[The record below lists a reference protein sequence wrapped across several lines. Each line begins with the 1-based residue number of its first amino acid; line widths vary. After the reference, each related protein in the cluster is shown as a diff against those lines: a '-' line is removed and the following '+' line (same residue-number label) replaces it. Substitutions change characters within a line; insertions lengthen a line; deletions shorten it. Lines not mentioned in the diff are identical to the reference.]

1 MSTKGWCNRPTA
13 GGKLRCPSAALAEP
27 PTLCNV
33 AKSCAKHCAGTSL
46 KHLRRA
52 DHLFLALNI
61 DERSGKGL
69 PLLLLFTSEIPPMNP

>member
-1 MSTKGWCNRPTA
+1 MKTKGWCNRPTA
-13 GGKLRCPSAALAEP
+13 GRKPRCPSAERAGP
-27 PTLCNV
+27 PTLCSS

-61 DERSGKGL
+61 DERSGKP
-69 PLLLLFTSEIPPMNP
+69 PLLLL

>member
-1 MSTKGWCNRPTA
+1 MKTKGWCNRQTA
-13 GGKLRCPSAALAEP
+13 GRKSRCPSAERAGL
-27 PTLCNV
+27 PTLCSF
-33 AKSCAKHCAGTSL
+33 AKSCARYCAGTPL